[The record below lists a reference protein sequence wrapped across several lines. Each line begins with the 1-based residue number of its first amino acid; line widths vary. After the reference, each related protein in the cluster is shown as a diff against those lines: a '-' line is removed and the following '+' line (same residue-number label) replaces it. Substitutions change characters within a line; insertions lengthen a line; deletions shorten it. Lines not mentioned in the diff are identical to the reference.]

1 MTKSS
6 SFRTD
11 IQGMRAIAVVLVML
25 FHFETRIKGG
35 YLGVDMFF
43 VISGF
48 VIATSTIREIQT
60 TGSFSWSNFIHRRAR
75 RLIPGL
81 VIVCVATAIATQL
94 FLSPFGPQK
103 EVTKML
109 LSAASYT
116 SNFVLMP
123 QNYFSLE
130 PKSNPLLH
138 LWSLAVEEQFYIIW
152 PLVIVAILGIRKK
165 VQIRISKIS
174 VGAVI
179 LLVFIGSC
187 WMFLYASIHGSKVNG
202 YLWFRPLITR
212 GVTPERFAFYSPFTR
227 AWEFL
232 AGVLA
237 ALFLQ
242 RKNIAAKSGTGLVLS
257 LVGALSV
264 VWGVFEASRFPEIN
278 HGGVFSTNTSVTLA
292 VVFGTSA
299 WILGGSSNKIGT
311 AVLSMKP
318 LSKLGD
324 WSYSIYLLH
333 WPIWVVLIS
342 LYRSSTEVA
351 CFALTLS
358 IAFGYVQYV
367 WIEDPIRALKR
378 CVSTKSLGFIGFLA
392 MCCVV
397 AFFGMKATTPVIAD
411 HLTGKK
417 TDEAQVRVV
426 EKPCTA
432 THFEFEDA
440 SSCIYGSPTS
450 ETSVVL
456 VGDSM
461 AKSLSDGF
469 VAAAQTEGFKGLIFS
484 YPGCAFML
492 DDSPFAQTV
501 ECVSWLKSLLASL
514 EMIQPDVIV
523 IANLNA
529 LYIESPLADLTI
541 NQKREM
547 WGSELNRVLV
557 SSARFN
563 AKIIVVDPPPHF
575 VFDMRY
581 DLSLVRPNN
590 MAEPRVGAV
599 SSEGE
604 MGKIENAALSGISYV
619 EPILKFTDLF
629 CNAKTCSPK
638 INGLY
643 MYEDDD
649 HLSVDGSM
657 YIAPML
663 QSAISSALRN

>member
-1 MTKSS
+1 MTKSW

-81 VIVCVATAIATQL
+81 VIVSVATASATQV

-152 PLVIVAILGIRKK
+152 PIAIVAILRISKK
-165 VQIRISKIS
+165 VQIQIIRIS
-174 VGAVI
+174 VWVVI

-187 WMFLYASIHGSKVNG
+187 WLFLYASIHGSKVNES
-202 YLWFRPLITR
+202 LWFRPLITR

-232 AGVLA
+232 AGVLV
-237 ALFLQ
+237 ALMLQ
-242 RKNIAAKSGTGLVLS
+242 RKNIAAKSNIHLVMSFVGVLS
-257 LVGALSV
+257 IG
-264 VWGVFEASRFPEIN
+264 WGIFEASKYPEVN
-278 HGGVFSTNTSVTLA
+278 HGGVFSTNTSATLA
-292 VVFGTSA
+292 AVFGTSL

-342 LYRSSTEVA
+342 VHSANTRMALLALVLSVA
-351 CFALTLS
+351 L
-358 IAFGYVQYV
+358 GYLQYV
-367 WIEDPIRALKR
+367 WIEDPIRMLKR
-378 CVSTKSLGFIGFLA
+378 CVTTKSIEFIGFLA
-392 MCCVV
+392 VCCIV
-397 AFFGMKATTPVIAD
+397 AFFGMKVTTPIIAE
-411 HLTGKK
+411 HLIGKK
-417 TDEAQVRVV
+417 TDEALVHVV
-426 EKPCTA
+426 EQPCIYD
-432 THFEFEDA
+432 HFVFEDA
-440 SSCIYGSPTS
+440 YSCVYGIPSSK
-450 ETSVVL
+450 TSVVL

-469 VAAAQTEGFKGLIFS
+469 VEAIEAEGLKGLIFS
-484 YPGCAFML
+484 YPSCAFML
-492 DDSPFAQTV
+492 NNSPFAQTV
-501 ECVSWLKSLLASL
+501 ECIIWRSSLFTAL

-523 IANLNA
+523 IANLNS

-541 NQKREM
+541 NQKSEM

-563 AKIIVVDPPPHF
+563 SQIILVDPPPRF
-575 VFDMRY
+575 SFDLRY
-581 DLSLVRPNN
+581 DLSLVQPDN
-590 MAEPRVGAV
+590 MAEPRIGVSVG
-599 SSEGE
+599 EPDLN
-604 MGKIENAALSGISYV
+604 KIEEASLDGIPYV
-619 EPILKFTDLF
+619 QPILKFADLF

-638 INGLY
+638 VNGLY
-643 MYEDDD
+643 MYEDDN
-649 HLSVDGSM
+649 HLSVDGSK
-657 YIAPML
+657 YVAPML
-663 QSAISSALRN
+663 QDAISSALRN